1 MVSLWPWKS
10 SEDTASFEKTLST
23 LTGKIARS
31 TARNDLLRQRSR
43 RVRVMWTLY
52 AGFAYILAALL
63 LIFVTGWRSWGATEI
78 SVIAGGPVIIYLV
91 RTSLTTYY
99 DYRISNTQLYLK
111 SLNKQRDATIERLK
125 EATKYNSTQQLLEKY
140 SSSPKSP
147 QSGSPG
153 SRKKSQ
159 GPQKPGQAPGSRTN
173 IVPPPTAN
181 IQRLSNQQQSTP
193 ERPAFAASS
202 PQGPSPSL
210 ALSAPESPGA
220 EFAPN
225 AFGPAELT
233 RQYSSSTATT
243 FVQTHWYDRIL
254 DALLGEDETQPKN
267 RLALICDE
275 CRLVNGQAPPG
286 TRTIEDVGRWRC
298 GGCGAWN
305 SKETVKEEV
314 VKDLVQGWEA
324 ERKTREKEESRS
336 TEGGVD
342 SDNRETEDDG
352 AVLAWTDS
360 RSGVDIAEDSV
371 EESKPLAKLTRSKSR
386 GKGKK

>member
-10 SEDTASFEKTLST
+10 SEDAASFEKTLST

-99 DYRISNTQLYLK
+99 DYRISNTELYLK
-111 SLNKQRDATIERLK
+111 SLNKQRDETIERLK
-125 EATKYNSTQQLLEKY
+125 VATKYHSTQQLLEKY
-140 SSSPKSP
+140 STSPKP
-147 QSGSPG
+147 AQSASPG

-159 GPQKPGQAPGSRTN
+159 GPQKPAQASGPRTN
-173 IVPPPTAN
+173 IAPPPTAN
-181 IQRLSNQQQSTP
+181 IQRPSGQQPSTP
-193 ERPAFAASS
+193 QRPSSAAAT
-202 PQGPSPSL
+202 PQGPSPAL
-210 ALSAPESPGA
+210 ALPSPDSPGA

-225 AFGPAELT
+225 AFGPADLT
-233 RQYSSSTATT
+233 RQYSSSTAAT
-243 FVQTHWYDRIL
+243 FVQSHWYDRIL

-267 RLALICDE
+267 RLALICGE

-298 GGCGAWN
+298 GGCSAWN
-305 SKETVKEEV
+305 GKENVKEDV
-314 VKDLVQGWEA
+314 VADLVQGWEA
-324 ERKTREKEESRS
+324 ERKARDKEESRS

-360 RSGVDIAEDSV
+360 GSGVDIAEESV
-371 EESKPLAKLTRSKSR
+371 EDDEPPAKSTRSKSR